1 MADDNPKVG
10 SIVWI
15 DLTVDKAD
23 EMRDFYKQVVGWDH
37 EAVEMSGYSDFNM
50 LMQGTDKPM
59 AGICNARET
68 NANLPA
74 KWLIYIVVADL
85 EESVKQCIRL
95 GGEVLVKPGKLGG
108 SRFSVIRD
116 PAGAVAALY
125 QPAPAE

>member
-15 DLTVDKAD
+15 DLTVDNAD
-23 EMRDFYKQVVGWDH
+23 ETRDFYQQVVGWDQ
-37 EAVEMSGYSDFNM
+37 APVEMSGYNDFNM

-59 AGICNARET
+59 AGICNARGT
-68 NANLPA
+68 NANLPS

-95 GGEVLVKPGKLGG
+95 GGKVLVKPKELGG
-108 SRFSVIRD
+108 SRFSVIQD
-116 PAGAVAALY
+116 PAGAVSALY